1 MHWLTKLFV
10 AALSLHVLVQVWLAL
25 RQCRAVRLRR
35 GEVPPLFNDRIT
47 AADQV
52 KATDYTIAKQ
62 RAGAWHALVDGI
74 VLLWLTLG
82 GGLDLF
88 SRTSS
93 SLIQNQLT
101 QGTLHVLLVAA
112 FLALVGLPFSIYRQ
126 FSIEQRFGFNRMSAG
141 LFITDTIKS
150 WLIATVLAALLVFA
164 ILAIMQAVGG
174 YWWLVAW
181 AVWLG
186 VSLLL
191 VIAWPRWIAPLFN
204 RFTRVDDAELRRN
217 IDALLSRHGF
227 AVNDV
232 FVMDGSRRSAH
243 GNAYFTGLGRHKRI
257 VFFDTLLGAL
267 TTAQVVAVL
276 AHELAH
282 FRLHHIGQRLAVM
295 AVASLAGFG
304 LLAWLGQQPWFY
316 SALGVEHP
324 GHSAALLLFVLVTPA
339 FTWIL
344 DPVLT
349 AWSRRHEFE
358 ADAFACRNADPRD
371 LADALVQLYHDS
383 ASALTPDPIYS
394 AFYDSH
400 PPPAVRIARL
410 LGQRGPSV
418 AASPAT

>member
-1 MHWLTKLFV
+1 
-10 AALSLHVLVQVWLAL
+10 
-25 RQCRAVRLRR
+25 
-35 GEVPPLFNDRIT
+35 
-47 AADQV
+47 
-52 KATDYTIAKQ
+52 
-62 RAGAWHALVDGI
+62 
-74 VLLWLTLG
+74 LWLTLG

>member
-1 MHWLTKLFV
+1 
-10 AALSLHVLVQVWLAL
+10 
-25 RQCRAVRLRR
+25 
-35 GEVPPLFNDRIT
+35 
-47 AADQV
+47 
-52 KATDYTIAKQ
+52 
-62 RAGAWHALVDGI
+62 
-74 VLLWLTLG
+74 
-82 GGLDLF
+82 
-88 SRTSS
+88 
-93 SLIQNQLT
+93 
-101 QGTLHVLLVAA
+101 
-112 FLALVGLPFSIYRQ
+112 
-126 FSIEQRFGFNRMSAG
+126 
-141 LFITDTIKS
+141 
-150 WLIATVLAALLVFA
+150 
-164 ILAIMQAVGG
+164 
-174 YWWLVAW
+174 VAW
-181 AVWLG
+181 AFSLG
-186 VSLLL
+186 LSLLL
-191 VIAWPRWIAPLFN
+191 VVAWPRWIAPLFN
-204 RFTRVDDAELRRN
+204 RFTRVDDAQLRDS

-295 AVASLAGFG
+295 SVTSLAGFA

-316 SALGVEHP
+316 AALGVADP
-324 GHSAALLLFVLVTPA
+324 GESAALLLFVLVTPA

-371 LADALVQLYHDS
+371 LADALVRLYHDS
-383 ASALTPDPIYS
+383 ASALTPDPLYS

-410 LGQRGPSV
+410 LGQGGPSI